1 MKRLSGSIVIMSLQ
15 DRLATMLRDVFEVER
30 VGADDFLLRRR
41 TGAPVPLIASERDLT
56 DYAKEN
62 ASDGRS
68 ALGDVGDDGTGVIA
82 ALALLSVHI
91 EESIEAGGDVPVTL
105 LTVKGHSLSV
115 QRAEIRDL

>member
-1 MKRLSGSIVIMSLQ
+1 MSGSIVIMSLQ

-30 VGADDFLLRRR
+30 VGADDFLLKRR

-62 ASDGRS
+62 ASDGLS

-91 EESIEAGGDVPVTL
+91 EESIEAAGDAPVTL